1 MAVYTPLD
9 FFFQFN
15 LNYVIDEI
23 DRNWNE
29 EDSPILLGWNI
40 WSNCQFLFS
49 ESFQLLKGQGKI
61 HLKMLY

>member
-1 MAVYTPLD
+1 M
-9 FFFQFN
+9 
-15 LNYVIDEI
+15 DEI